1 MEMKVKEDY
10 LLRNVAG
17 SHIVVPVGEGSLD
30 FSGVITLNEVGAFLW
45 EALQQDTT
53 QEALVQAL
61 LGEYDVDEATAA
73 ADTAEFIAKLKGA
86 DLLAD

>member
-1 MEMKVKEDY
+1 MKVKDDY

-45 EALQQDTT
+45 EKLQADTT
-53 QEALVQAL
+53 TDGLLKAL
-61 LGEYDVDEATAA
+61 LEEYDVDEATAK
-73 ADTAEFIAKLKGA
+73 ADIDEFITKLKGA
-86 DLLAD
+86 DLLAN

>member
-1 MEMKVKEDY
+1 MKVKEDY

-17 SHIVVPVGEGSLD
+17 SNIVVPVGDSCLD

-45 EALQQDTT
+45 EKLQNETT
-53 QEALVQAL
+53 EQQLVEAL
-61 LGEYDVDEATAA
+61 LGEYDVDEATAK
-73 ADTAEFIAKLKGA
+73 ADVAEYIEKLKGA

>member
-1 MEMKVKEDY
+1 MRVKEDY

-17 SHIVVPVGEGSLD
+17 SFIVVPVGETSLD

-45 EALQQDTT
+45 EKLQDNITK
-53 QEALVQAL
+53 EELVSAVL
-61 LGEYDVDEATAA
+61 AEYDIDEATAA
-73 ADTAEFIAKLKGA
+73 ADIEEFIGKLKGA

>member
-1 MEMKVKEDY
+1 MKVKEDY

-17 SHIVVPVGEGSLD
+17 SHIVVPVGEGCLD

-45 EALQQDTT
+45 EKLQNDVTEEGLV
-53 QEALVQAL
+53 EALL
-61 LGEYDVDEATAA
+61 NEYDVDRATAQ
-73 ADTAEFIAKLKGA
+73 ADVKEYIEKLKGA

>member
-1 MEMKVKEDY
+1 MKVKEDY

-17 SHIVVPVGEGSLD
+17 SHIVVPVGEGCLD

-45 EALQQDTT
+45 EKLQNDVTEEGLV
-53 QEALVQAL
+53 EALL
-61 LGEYDVDEATAA
+61 NEYDVDRATAE
-73 ADTAEFIAKLKGA
+73 ADVKEYIEKLKGA

>member
-1 MEMKVKEDY
+1 MKVKEDY

-17 SHIVVPVGEGSLD
+17 SHIVVPVGEGCLD

-45 EALQQDTT
+45 EKLQSDVTEEGLV
-53 QEALVQAL
+53 EALL
-61 LGEYDVDEATAA
+61 NEYDVDRATAE
-73 ADTAEFIAKLKGA
+73 ADVKEYIEKLKGA

>member
-1 MEMKVKEDY
+1 MKVKEDY

-45 EALQQDTT
+45 EKLQSDTT
-53 QEALVQAL
+53 EEELLSAL
-61 LGEYDVDEATAA
+61 LGEYDVDE
-73 ADTAEFIAKLKGA
+73 DTAKADISEFISKLKGA

>member
-1 MEMKVKEDY
+1 MKVKEDY

-45 EALQQDTT
+45 EKLQSDTT
-53 QEALVQAL
+53 EEELLSAL
-61 LGEYDVDEATAA
+61 LGEYDVDENTAK
-73 ADTAEFIAKLKGA
+73 ADISEFISNLKGA

>member
-1 MEMKVKEDY
+1 MKVKDDY

-17 SHIVVPVGEGSLD
+17 SHIVVPVGEGCLD

-45 EALQQDTT
+45 EHLQSDTT
-53 QEALVQAL
+53 EAEL
-61 LGEYDVDEATAA
+61 LTTLLSEYSVDEATAK
-73 ADTAEFIAKLKGA
+73 ADIAEFISKLKGA

>member
-1 MEMKVKEDY
+1 MKVKEDY

-45 EALQQDTT
+45 EKLQSDTT
-53 QEALVQAL
+53 EEELLSAL
-61 LGEYDVDEATAA
+61 LGEYDVDESTAK
-73 ADTAEFIAKLKGA
+73 ADISEFISKLKGA

>member
-1 MEMKVKEDY
+1 MKVKDDY

-45 EALQQDTT
+45 EKLQADTT
-53 QEALVQAL
+53 TDGLLKAL
-61 LGEYDVDEATAA
+61 LEEYDVDEATAK
-73 ADTAEFIAKLKGA
+73 ADIDEFIAKLKGA
-86 DLLAD
+86 DLLAN

>member
-1 MEMKVKEDY
+1 MKVKEDY

-45 EALQQDTT
+45 EKLQSNTT
-53 QEALVQAL
+53 EDELLSAL
-61 LGEYDVDEATAA
+61 LGEYDVDENTAR
-73 ADTAEFIAKLKGA
+73 ADISEFISKLKGA

>member
-1 MEMKVKEDY
+1 MKVKDDY

-17 SHIVVPVGEGSLD
+17 SYIVVPVGEGSLD

-45 EALQQDTT
+45 ERLQADITEDKLV
-53 QEALVQAL
+53 EAVLA
-61 LGEYDVDEATAA
+61 EYDIDKATAK

>member
-1 MEMKVKEDY
+1 MKVKEDY

-45 EALQQDTT
+45 EKLQSDTT
-53 QEALVQAL
+53 EEELLLAL
-61 LGEYDVDEATAA
+61 LGEYDVDENTAK
-73 ADTAEFIAKLKGA
+73 ADISEFISKLKGA

>member
-1 MEMKVKEDY
+1 MKVKDDY

-17 SHIVVPVGEGSLD
+17 SQIVVPVGEGCLD

-45 EALQQDTT
+45 EKLQSDIT
-53 QEALVQAL
+53 EEELLSAL
-61 LGEYDVDEATAA
+61 LSEYDVDEATAR
-73 ADTAEFIAKLKGA
+73 ADIAEFADKLKGA

>member
-1 MEMKVKEDY
+1 MKVKDDY

-17 SHIVVPVGEGSLD
+17 SHIVVPVGEGCLD

-45 EALQQDTT
+45 EKLQSDIT
-53 QEALVQAL
+53 EEELLSAL
-61 LGEYDVDEATAA
+61 LSEYDVDEATAR
-73 ADTAEFIAKLKGA
+73 ADIAEFADKLKGA

>member
-1 MEMKVKEDY
+1 MKVKDDY

-17 SHIVVPVGEGSLD
+17 SHIVVPVGEGCLD

-45 EALQQDTT
+45 EKLQADISA
-53 QEALVQAL
+53 EELLSAL
-61 LGEYDVDEATAA
+61 LAEYDVDEATAKT
-73 ADTAEFIAKLKGA
+73 DIDEFIAKLKGA

>member
-1 MEMKVKEDY
+1 MKVKDDY

-17 SHIVVPVGEGSLD
+17 SHIVVPVGEGCLD

-45 EALQQDTT
+45 EKLQADTSA
-53 QEALVQAL
+53 EGLLSAL
-61 LGEYDVDEATAA
+61 LAEYDVDEATAK
-73 ADTAEFIAKLKGA
+73 ADIDEFIAKLKGA

>member
-1 MEMKVKEDY
+1 MKVKDDY

-17 SHIVVPVGEGSLD
+17 SHIVVPVGEGCLD

-45 EALQQDTT
+45 EKLQADTSAG
-53 QEALVQAL
+53 ELLSAL
-61 LGEYDVDEATAA
+61 LAEYDVDEATAK
-73 ADTAEFIAKLKGA
+73 ADIDEFIAKLKGA